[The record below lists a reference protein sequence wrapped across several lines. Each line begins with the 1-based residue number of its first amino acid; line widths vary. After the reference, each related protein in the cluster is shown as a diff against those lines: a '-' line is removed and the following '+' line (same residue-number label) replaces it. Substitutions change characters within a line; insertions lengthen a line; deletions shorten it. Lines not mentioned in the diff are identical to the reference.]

1 MARQPVKR
9 TRSRKPSNPAKA
21 KKSPKPGAKSSQQ
34 DTYLMVA
41 ILVSLLLL
49 ACGLGVYVWYQL
61 GDVEISGHGILALV
75 LGVGF
80 SLALGIGLMRLVYVS
95 HRRGFD

>member
-1 MARQPVKR
+1 MERQPVKR
-9 TRSRKPSNPAKA
+9 TRSRKPAKP
-21 KKSPKPGAKSSQQ
+21 KKTKLGAESSRQ

-41 ILVSLLLL
+41 VLVGLLLL
-49 ACGLGVYVWYQL
+49 VFGLAVYVWYQL

>member
-9 TRSRKPSNPAKA
+9 TLSRKPSNPAKA
-21 KKSPKPGAKSSQQ
+21 KNTKPGAKSSQQ

-41 ILVSLLLL
+41 VLVGLLLPT
-49 ACGLGVYVWYQL
+49 CGLGVYIWYQL

>member
-9 TRSRKPSNPAKA
+9 IHSRKPSNAAKA
-21 KKSPKPGAKSSQQ
+21 KKTKPGAKSSQQ
-34 DTYLMVA
+34 DTYMMVA
-41 ILVSLLLL
+41 VLVGLLLL
-49 ACGLGVYVWYQL
+49 SCGLGVYVWYQL